1 RKYSSNESL
10 FLAGSGIAVGLLMR
24 QLFRPAAL
32 ENPCQ
37 TLPREP
43 KWEQARRAMRQET
56 KNPPYQTPDV
66 ILTQL
71 RRQMRLHPPT
81 RIEAQVQKA
90 KTTSATA
97 TSPKPHAA

>member
-1 RKYSSNESL
+1 
-10 FLAGSGIAVGLLMR
+10 
-24 QLFRPAAL
+24 
-32 ENPCQ
+32 
-37 TLPREP
+37 
-43 KWEQARRAMRQET
+43 MRQET

-81 RIEAQVQKA
+81 RIEAQVPKA